1 MYILLV
7 YLACTAPNGLYH
19 AAMGRQ
25 ARPRSVPTLVSNLAA
40 MASAGVA
47 LAYQVQDP
55 LTYLPTTLSC
65 PYLIVTYDLLT
76 SLALAY
82 QDQITTFDFLFYS
95 GFVAITCNSFTMGM
109 LARRRALDRAA
120 SGIDAATVGDE
131 AQSLSEAQ
139 HSPPSTSTSRNPT
152 SPGAASPAAPHR
164 SDDHLDEADEL
175 GAASPSLRCAQ
186 SLEAWLMQHP
196 WSLFWVQAVVAAALQ
211 CLPFF
216 CGLMINQAGDRAMHL
231 AVNPPQINGTTLPDE
246 ARREHR
252 KVGQRSSSP
261 LDHPT
266 DPPASPAS
274 LLNTLPYPTTTCRP
288 FSHRRP
294 HSPP

>member
-55 LTYLPTTLSC
+55 LTYLLLTS
-65 PYLIVTYDLLT
+65 YLLTYDLLP
-76 SLALAY
+76 SHALAY

-120 SGIDAATVGDE
+120 SGTDAATAGDE

-139 HSPPSTSTSRNPT
+139 HSPPLPSTSRNPT
-152 SPGAASPAAPHR
+152 SPGGASPAAPHR

-186 SLEAWLMQHP
+186 PLEAWLMRHP
-196 WSLFWVQAVVAAALQ
+196 WTLFWVQAVVAAALQ

-274 LLNTLPYPTTTCRP
+274 LR
-288 FSHRRP
+288 F
-294 HSPP
+294 